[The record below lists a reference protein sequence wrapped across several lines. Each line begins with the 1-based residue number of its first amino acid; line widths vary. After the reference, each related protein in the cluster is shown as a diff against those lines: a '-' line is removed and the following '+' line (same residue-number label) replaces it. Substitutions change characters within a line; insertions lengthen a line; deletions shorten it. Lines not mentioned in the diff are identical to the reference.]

1 MLPVRNRVRTR
12 AEHASISGAGRRGR
26 SGPLVIH
33 SLIVD
38 NHAVDGGPEPV
49 VTLPPRVG
57 FVVGRKVGNA
67 VVRNRVRRRLREQV
81 RARLDRLPA
90 GTLVIVRALPESA
103 TASSDELGRALERG
117 LRGRLVPATPGTAG
131 AGMAGTV
138 TRPTGTTGTA
148 GTADRQSR

>member
-12 AEHASISGAGRRGR
+12 AEHAQIGRGGRRTR

-38 NHAVDGGPEPV
+38 NHAVGSASEPTV
-49 VTLPPRVG
+49 APAPRVG

-81 RARLDRLPA
+81 RVRLDRIPA
-90 GTLVIVRALPESA
+90 GTLMIVRALPESA
-103 TASSDELGRALERG
+103 TASSDELGRALDRG
-117 LRGRLVPATPGTAG
+117 LRNRPVPVAGPAGRIGTAG
-131 AGMAGTV
+131 
-138 TRPTGTTGTA
+138 
-148 GTADRQSR
+148 RQPR